1 MLEKIKTGLD
11 NAKEFKKDIDYVN
24 HMLGVVDCDNPT
36 VELVHETPLMQQYV
50 IKYMEKNGAKYKDII
65 EFNGSIVKFACYLEK
80 ETILGDVIY
89 RFLREFD
96 LDKTGYMGW
105 KLGVLQ
111 KALDNRIKQQEKVK
125 MRAEKAKN
133 TSNLQTKIRYALFNK
148 ILDRNIGL

>member
-1 MLEKIKTGLD
+1 MDLHYIIWTVT
-11 NAKEFKKDIDYVN
+11 EFKDKIDYVN
-24 HMLGVVDCDNPT
+24 KLVGVCDCDNPV
-36 VELVHETPLMQQYV
+36 VEVLNETHLTKIYNM
-50 IKYMEKNGAKYKDII
+50 KYTTYEREYKKISKCEDII
-65 EFNGSIVKFACYLEK
+65 EFNGSIVKFARHL
-80 ETILGDVIY
+80 DY
-89 RFLREFD
+89 RFDREFD
-96 LDKTGYMGW
+96 LDKIGYIGW